1 VSQAV
6 LYQGTATFSVSASS
20 ETSMTYQWYFDGT
33 AISGATSSSY
43 TIADA
48 QTSNAGS
55 YWVQIVN
62 GGGSVTSSTATLT
75 VNVPPTIIIP
85 PQSQTVTQGQSASFS
100 VTASGTT
107 PLSYQWYL
115 NGSALSGATSSG
127 LGLNSVQTTQA
138 GSYSVMVSNVAGTV
152 TSGAATLTVNV
163 PPTITTQ
170 PQNQTVIQGQS
181 ASFSVAASGTTPL
194 SYQWYF
200 NGTAMS
206 GATSSGLSLTNVQT
220 AQAGSYSVVVSNVAG
235 TVTSGTATLTVNVP
249 PTITTQPQNQ
259 TVTQGQSASF
269 SVAAS
274 GTTPLSYQWYFNG
287 TALSGATS
295 SGLSLTNVQTAQA
308 GSYSVMVSN
317 VAGTVTSAAATLTV
331 NVPPTI
337 TAQPQNQTAIKGQ
350 SASFSVAAS
359 GTTPLSYQWY
369 FNGTALSG
377 ATSSGL
383 SLSNVQSNNIGSY
396 SVVVSNIA
404 GSVTSSTATLTV
416 YFPPG
421 ITGQP
426 QDQAVTQGQIA
437 TFAVTAK
444 GSKPLNY
451 QWYCNGAAL
460 SDATDSTLALSNV
473 QTTLAGSYTVT
484 VSNVA
489 GSASSSAAMLT
500 VYVPPSI
507 TSQPQSQAV
516 AAGQNVT
523 FAVSASGTTP
533 LACQWYFNGTALAG
547 SGSSELTLS
556 NVQTSVAGSYSVVVT
571 NIAGSV
577 SSQPATLTVTNTDVV
592 LSVPAGTGLDTNGF
606 TFQMSVPN
614 GSTYVILASSDCQ
627 NWAPIATNVASSG
640 TVTFT
645 DPAALSFTN
654 RYYQAVVT
662 NPGP

>member
-1 VSQAV
+1 MLLGRLQHLAACVLVTALLLPRPCAALGPPPTITVQPVSQAV

-259 TVTQGQSASF
+259 TVTQ
-269 SVAAS
+269 
-274 GTTPLSYQWYFNG
+274 
-287 TALSGATS
+287 
-295 SGLSLTNVQTAQA
+295 
-308 GSYSVMVSN
+308 
-317 VAGTVTSAAATLTV
+317 
-331 NVPPTI
+331 
-337 TAQPQNQTAIKGQ
+337 GQ